1 MGVKFKME
9 KSMEDMLEQFS
20 ENENE
25 EDMYEEATGEKPP
38 TKSLSNKRKAKTG
51 LESILEIY
59 NQHER
64 LVEENKQMKLSVK
77 ENKQLKLSL
86 KKLLAAF
93 EELQTTN
100 GTLKQTLEDET
111 KIISDKNI
119 ETENRN
125 ERITELETSLAEV
138 GGELEGLTVV
148 HATCKL
154 KLQERTENLLD
165 KIYKKDKEVGEMQE
179 KLDTNNTKLNEQVT
193 QLTVIQNH
201 VKVLAEKNKILNDTN
216 QSFEEYK
223 KSIVEQ
229 KDCIEKETMDKIY
242 IKDLEI
248 QNLRE
253 KCDKTEKI
261 LEDKCVVIHSLK
273 EIVLKLEKTE
283 LIQGLFD
290 KNSQL
295 SAENCTLEEQV
306 IKKDEENKGMQIK
319 LESVFVM
326 LNERNRRINKSNI
339 ILNEQGENIKKLE
352 KSIEA
357 KDKEMQ
363 IQKIKINTQNI
374 ENEYMSRDINNLNYK
389 NEKEKEEMRQ
399 MLLTEMST
407 VNAEKHNLEEKVK
420 TKK

>member
-9 KSMEDMLEQFS
+9 KSIEDMLEQFS

-25 EDMYEEATGEKPP
+25 NEEDMYERATGEKPP
-38 TKSLSNKRKAKTG
+38 TKYLSNKRKAKTG

-77 ENKQLKLSL
+77 ENKQLKLAL
-86 KKLLAAF
+86 NKLLAAF

-111 KIISDKNI
+111 KIISDQNI

-125 ERITELETSLAEV
+125 ERITELETRLAEV

-201 VKVLAEKNKILNDTN
+201 VKVLAEKNKTLNDTN

-253 KCDKTEKI
+253 K
-261 LEDKCVVIHSLK
+261 
-273 EIVLKLEKTE
+273 
-283 LIQGLFD
+283 
-290 KNSQL
+290 
-295 SAENCTLEEQV
+295 
-306 IKKDEENKGMQIK
+306 
-319 LESVFVM
+319 
-326 LNERNRRINKSNI
+326 
-339 ILNEQGENIKKLE
+339 
-352 KSIEA
+352 
-357 KDKEMQ
+357 
-363 IQKIKINTQNI
+363 
-374 ENEYMSRDINNLNYK
+374 
-389 NEKEKEEMRQ
+389 
-399 MLLTEMST
+399 
-407 VNAEKHNLEEKVK
+407 
-420 TKK
+420 